1 MKKMIEYYYKFRNI
15 DLNQIGEEYY
25 FKNNGKNYIL
35 FSCRRSSIELDN
47 INKLLSNDRIYNKIV
62 PNIFNQ
68 FITYIDGKEYVLVEK
83 INNYSNE
90 KITIEEV
97 IKKYSITNIN
107 DYKSILRNDWYDLW
121 TKKID
126 YILYQKEHIRGKY
139 PIIDEYLD
147 YYIGMAE
154 SAISYYKNTIDSIK
168 VDDKMMYS
176 LSHRRIKSLLKTN
189 YYNIDDLIIDYPVR
203 NISEYL
209 KTLFN
214 KKLIDLNLLNSILSK
229 LNYNE
234 LLYRLLYA
242 RMLFPSSFFDIY
254 EKIVNDKL
262 REEELIPI
270 INNIKN
276 YEEYLK
282 NIFNLINKKT
292 RIPVVDWLS

>member
-1 MKKMIEYYYKFRNI
+1 MKKMIEYYYHFKNI

-25 FKNNGKNYIL
+25 FKNNNKNYIL
-35 FSCRRSSIELDN
+35 FSCRRSALELDD
-47 INKLLSNDRIYNKIV
+47 INKILYKNKIYNRLV

-68 FITYIDGKEYVLVEK
+68 FITYINGKEYVLVEK

-90 KITIEEV
+90 KISLDDV
-97 IKKYSITNIN
+97 IKSYNILDIN
-107 DYKSILRNDWYDLW
+107 NYNAILRTDWYDLW

-126 YILYQKEHIRGKY
+126 YIIYQREHIKGNY

-154 SAISYYKNTIDSIK
+154 SGISYYKNTIDSIK
-168 VDDKMMYS
+168 MNSKTLYS
-176 LSHRRIKSLLKTN
+176 LSHRRIKSLLKAN

-209 KTLFN
+209 KTLFYKN
-214 KKLIDLNLLNSILSK
+214 LIDANLLNSIFFK
-229 LNYNE
+229 LNYDE

-254 EKIVNDKL
+254 ERVVNDNL
-262 REEELIPI
+262 EEKELIPI
-270 INNIKN
+270 INKIKN
-276 YEEYLK
+276 YEDFLK

-292 RIPVVDWLS
+292 RIPLVDWLS